1 MSRSGRSQCS
11 GGRGC
16 YVCGDA
22 GEVRRAAEADA
33 ARADARE
40 LGDPLEELRYTTL
53 SSELDDYLDSRPPRP
68 HVGMA
73 EHEATLPFATLGEAA
88 ARYGV
93 PAIQVPTRAQQIA
106 MAALA
111 YTEQHDACPTEVC
124 AVDCDGYHAEDCER
138 DPTAIEGCPCCESAC
153 EP

>member
-1 MSRSGRSQCS
+1 MSRSRHNGCS

-22 GEVRRAAEADA
+22 GENRRAAEADA
-33 ARADARE
+33 ARADERTLPDE
-40 LGDPLEELRYTTL
+40 LEALQMPEPCGPECECY
-53 SSELDDYLDSRPPRP
+53 PGPRP

-88 ARYGV
+88 ARYGA
-93 PAIQVPTRAQQIA
+93 PTIQVPTRAQQIA
-106 MAALA
+106 MAA
-111 YTEQHDACPTEVC
+111 DACAAEPREHTPGWC
-124 AVDCDGYHAEDCER
+124 RCGDYHRLFGDDP
-138 DPTAIEGCPCCESAC
+138 DPTAIEGCPCCED